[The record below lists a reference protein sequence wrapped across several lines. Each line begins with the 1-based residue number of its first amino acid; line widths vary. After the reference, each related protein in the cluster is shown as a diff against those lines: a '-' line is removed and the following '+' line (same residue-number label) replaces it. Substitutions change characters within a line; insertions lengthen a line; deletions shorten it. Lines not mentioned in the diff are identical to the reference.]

1 MGTSYNKIYDAFL
14 SRITDTERA
23 ELEDQ
28 VLEADMLKLLN
39 SALPFFR
46 VSRIS
51 LEKDDEEKAFKEE
64 LENDEIQIIG
74 ALMKREWY
82 KRFIADTNV
91 TMQKFADTDFEF
103 KSQANHLKALVEGQT
118 QTLDKE
124 VKKMI
129 SLYNRIDS
137 KGKIFDYSRFAG
149 K

>member
-1 MGTSYNKIYDAFL
+1 MGTSYDKIYDAFL

-64 LENDEIQIIG
+64 LGNDEIQIIG